1 METENLDSAVK
12 AEDILL
18 FKVDE
23 DDGRAFD
30 DDYSNDFLTGLATR
44 SNRISQVRDEVY
56 QSCGKSREGHGS
68 QCSKPYTP
76 LSRPDTDTG
85 LFAVG

>member
-1 METENLDSAVK
+1 METENLDPAVK
-12 AEDILL
+12 AEDILSL
-18 FKVDE
+18 KVEE

-44 SNRISQVRDEVY
+44 SNRISQVKDEAF
-56 QSCGKSREGHGS
+56 QRRGKSRKGHGS

-76 LSRPDTDTG
+76 LSRPDTYTG